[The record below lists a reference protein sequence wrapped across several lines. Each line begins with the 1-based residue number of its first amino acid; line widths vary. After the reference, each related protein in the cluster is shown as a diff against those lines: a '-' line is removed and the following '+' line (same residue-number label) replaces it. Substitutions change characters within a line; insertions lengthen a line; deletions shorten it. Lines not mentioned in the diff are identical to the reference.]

1 MMVSCVDQGLAA
13 VFEEGW
19 EKRTLLLNSSNPSSF
34 ASSAT
39 FVPFNPRLTI
49 PLCLANSFNPIQSSN
64 PQLPRSTISSPVL
77 FALPLNSSSPRDPFP
92 QEEKCGGSSTRRGL
106 LLSLTSRR
114 RARRERSGREDEVR
128 RLCAA
133 ASFFNEGRVVREAG
147 REVRVLLEATVRGVV
162 SSEGGAGR

>member
-1 MMVSCVDQGLAA
+1 M
-13 VFEEGW
+13 
-19 EKRTLLLNSSNPSSF
+19 
-34 ASSAT
+34 
-39 FVPFNPRLTI
+39 
-49 PLCLANSFNPIQSSN
+49 
-64 PQLPRSTISSPVL
+64 
-77 FALPLNSSSPRDPFP
+77 
-92 QEEKCGGSSTRRGL
+92 
-106 LLSLTSRR
+106 TSRR